1 MSPVR
6 RSILLPSLVVVAACA
21 PAQKATAP
29 AATPFANQRAAGTAM
44 NAPPPNAPPSAKRCG
59 YSVRRVSAAGRGAM
73 RPQLAAVAD
82 AFAVAWEETTDHR
95 GIRVQTFAPDGQ
107 PLGTSIEVAD
117 VARAAAEPRLAAS
130 SAGDGFA
137 VFWSATHG
145 DASSAL
151 SGRRIDRTGKPK
163 SDATT
168 VVVAP
173 GARALDAAPTD
184 NGYAL
189 AWWNWSGQPH
199 QLAVTFVD
207 KDGRAVGKPLAVTR
221 TPSPDPTVDIAPG
234 ASLGR
239 RAQTVLAWDE
249 TVGDAEHVV
258 IGDLGR
264 DRLEGRTDLGPGET
278 PRFGAKLVVF
288 ERPAETSIWAA
299 ALDGAT
305 PPQRITD
312 GHVPAAA
319 ARGPR
324 STALCYL
331 RDTDPSEQAHV
342 DELVCGDLVDGKV
355 ADATRIAVAPRGIFG
370 VQVATVGGHIG
381 VAWQTQ
387 EEDDTT
393 VSFAALTCPEASA
406 AAPAPK

>member
-6 RSILLPSLVVVAACA
+6 RSILVSSLVVAACA

-29 AATPFANQRAAGTAM
+29 AATPTANSQTAGAAMT
-44 NAPPPNAPPSAKRCG
+44 APPANAPPSPKRCG

-95 GIRVQTFAPDGQ
+95 GIRVQTFGLDGQ

-117 VARAAAEPRLAAS
+117 VARAAAEPRLAANA
-130 SAGDGFA
+130 AGDGFA

-151 SGRRIDRTGKPK
+151 NVRRIDRAGKPK
-163 SDATT
+163 SDATPI
-168 VVVAP
+168 VVAP
-173 GARALDAAPTD
+173 GARALDAAATD

-199 QLAVTFVD
+199 QLAVTFAD
-207 KDGRAVGKPLAVTR
+207 KDGRPVGKPLAVTR

-239 RAQTVLAWDE
+239 RASTVLAWDE
-249 TVGDAEHVV
+249 TVGDGEHIV

-278 PRFGAKLVVF
+278 PRFGANLVIF
-288 ERPAETSIWAA
+288 ERPSEASIWAA

-319 ARGPR
+319 PRGART
-324 STALCYL
+324 TALCYL
-331 RDTDPSEQAHV
+331 RDTDPSDRAHV
-342 DELVCGDLVDGKV
+342 DELVCGDLVDGKIS
-355 ADATRIAVAPRGIFG
+355 DATRIAVAPRGMFG
-370 VQVATVGGHIG
+370 VQVATIGSHVG

-387 EEDDTT
+387 EDDDTT

-406 AAPAPK
+406 AAKAPQ

>member
-6 RSILLPSLVVVAACA
+6 RSILVSSLVVVAACA

-29 AATPFANQRAAGTAM
+29 AATPTADRQAAGTAM
-44 NAPPPNAPPSAKRCG
+44 NAPPSSAPPSAKRCG

-95 GIRVQTFAPDGQ
+95 GIRVQTFALDGQ

-117 VARAAAEPRLAAS
+117 VARAAAEPRIAAN

-137 VFWSATHG
+137 VFWSSTHG
-145 DASSAL
+145 DA
-151 SGRRIDRTGKPK
+151 KPK
-163 SDATT
+163 SDATS

-184 NGYAL
+184 NGYAV

-207 KDGRAVGKPLAVTR
+207 KDGRPGGKPLAVTR
-221 TPSPDPTVDIAPG
+221 APSPDPTVDIAPG

-239 RAQTVLAWDE
+239 RAATVLAWDE
-249 TVGDAEHVV
+249 TIGDAEHVV

-278 PRFGAKLVVF
+278 PRFGANLVVF
-288 ERPAETSIWAA
+288 ERPSETSIWAA
-299 ALDGAT
+299 ALDRAT

-319 ARGPR
+319 ARGPHT
-324 STALCYL
+324 TALCYL

-342 DELVCGDLVDGKV
+342 DELVCGDLVDGTV

-406 AAPAPK
+406 AAKAP